1 MIISN
6 KIKLFSFLLIIVSFY
21 NCASGPDIKNES
33 NNKSLNKE
41 FQTTS
46 SSFLLPAKN
55 LNQVIHHKY
64 YSLSYS
70 EKDEQAQWVAYK
82 LTVDNSN
89 KNIKRKPHFRKDTKV
104 ETGSSELKDYYKSG
118 YHRGHL
124 APAGSMRIN
133 EVSMDESFYMS
144 NISPQKQ
151 KFNQG
156 IWKKLENKV
165 RIWSSMYDSLY
176 VVTGPVLSR
185 PIDVIGINN
194 VTVPREFYKTLVGF
208 KKNKIK
214 SIAFIIPNDESDE
227 SVYSFSVS
235 IDEVEEITGLDFYF
249 NFTDSIENR
258 IEANNDINA
267 WLKMEN

>member
-6 KIKLFSFLLIIVSFY
+6 TIKFFSFLLIIISFY
-21 NCASGPDIKNES
+21 NCASGPDTKNEN

-41 FQTTS
+41 FQTINS
-46 SSFLLPAKN
+46 SYLLPAKS
-55 LNQVIHHKY
+55 LNQVIEHKY

-70 EKDEQAQWVAYK
+70 EKDEQAEWVAYK

-89 KNIKRKPHFRKDTKV
+89 KKIKRKAHFRKDTKV

-133 EVSMDESFYMS
+133 DVSMDESFYMS
-144 NISPQKQ
+144 NISPQKP

-156 IWKKLENKV
+156 IWKRLENKV
-165 RIWSSMYDSLY
+165 RIWSLMYDSLY
-176 VVTGPVLSR
+176 VVTGPVLSK
-185 PIDVIGINN
+185 PIDVIGVNN
-194 VTVPREFYKTLVGF
+194 VSVPREFYKTLVGF

-214 SIAFIIPNDESDE
+214 SIAFIIPNDKSDE
-227 SVYSFSVS
+227 SIYSYSVS
-235 IDEVEEITGLDFYF
+235 INEVEEITGLDFYF

-258 IEANNDINA
+258 IEANNDIYA
-267 WLKMEN
+267 WLKVEN